1 MTTYLLKRILWF
13 IPTLIAISFLAFG
26 LSKCTPG
33 DPVMQACFPE
43 DTPFNEDVFELEYR
57 RCARSLGLDRPS
69 FYFSLSSAAYPDT
82 LYVTELVAPGVVNTM
97 PEKTL
102 DATFDH
108 GTVTGNTISRGYD
121 DANATL
127 NALDALGISY
137 NDVVA
142 VLESEG
148 LDKFVAS
155 WKELLAD
162 VEGAL
167 AAARKDA

>member
-1 MTTYLLKRILWF
+1 MK
-13 IPTLIAISFLAFG
+13 
-26 LSKCTPG
+26 
-33 DPVMQACFPE
+33 DP
-43 DTPFNEDVFELEYR
+43 
-57 RCARSLGLDRPS
+57 
-69 FYFSLSSAAYPDT
+69 AYPDT
-82 LYVTELVAPGVVNTM
+82 LYVTELVAAGVVNTM

-108 GTVTGNTISRGYD
+108 GTVTGDTITRSYD

-127 NALDALGISY
+127 NALDGLGISY

-162 VEGAL
+162 VETAL
-167 AAARKDA
+167 TAARKDA

>member
-1 MTTYLLKRILWF
+1 MK
-13 IPTLIAISFLAFG
+13 
-26 LSKCTPG
+26 
-33 DPVMQACFPE
+33 DP
-43 DTPFNEDVFELEYR
+43 
-57 RCARSLGLDRPS
+57 
-69 FYFSLSSAAYPDT
+69 AYPDT

-108 GTVTGNTISRGYD
+108 GTVTGDTVTGTYS

-127 NALDALGISY
+127 DALEALGISY

-142 VLESEG
+142 LLESEG

-155 WKELLAD
+155 WKELLDDLA
-162 VEGAL
+162 GAL
-167 AAARKDA
+167 EEARKANA